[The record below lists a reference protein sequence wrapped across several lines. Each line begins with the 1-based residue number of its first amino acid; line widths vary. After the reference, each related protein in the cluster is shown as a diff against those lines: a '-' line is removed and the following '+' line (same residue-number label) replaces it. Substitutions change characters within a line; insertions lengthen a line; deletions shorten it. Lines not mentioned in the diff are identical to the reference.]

1 MCVEV
6 SCTLMHGTKTSNNL
20 LEAWCAPFFSL
31 AFFDRSCRMRSL
43 RGIDRPLLSG
53 PLAVHME
60 DQELPSYTEYSEP
73 NVTAIYNFLYD
84 LPRSIHE
91 VDPEDRPW
99 LIEQLRDTEL
109 HDHYTTKFVSQVS
122 DRRGSIDGDPQAGN
136 LFDKIR
142 HYPGNIL
149 GA

>member
-1 MCVEV
+1 
-6 SCTLMHGTKTSNNL
+6 
-20 LEAWCAPFFSL
+20 
-31 AFFDRSCRMRSL
+31 
-43 RGIDRPLLSG
+43 
-53 PLAVHME
+53 ME

-99 LIEQLRDTEL
+99 LVEQLRDTEL

-122 DRRGSIDGDPQAGN
+122 DRLGSTVILKPATFLPKLATTLAIFWELDFLLLPDDQPDAQQALWLRSLQGVDPSGETPEDEIFRSTPLQLTL
-136 LFDKIR
+136 LFLIFCTGGKL
-142 HYPGNIL
+142 H
-149 GA
+149 